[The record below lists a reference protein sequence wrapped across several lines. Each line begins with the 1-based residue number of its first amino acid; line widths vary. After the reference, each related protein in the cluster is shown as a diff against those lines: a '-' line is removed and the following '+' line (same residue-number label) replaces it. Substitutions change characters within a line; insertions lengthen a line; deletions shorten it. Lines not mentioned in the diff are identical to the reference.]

1 MFDVFYVFWTH
12 SDEYIE
18 LYEESQDGVRDKDVI
33 DVNDDEEDTLE
44 IAKYIFNIKILSF
57 SMQSVKTTFNLKLL
71 YKLSSRL
78 KVYLCHCKLKW
89 FDPRNRNCYL
99 WDQMLSSNPISSPC
113 EELYGPLCYI
123 IFKFSGAISNPYFV
137 TTLQSRT

>member
-1 MFDVFYVFWTH
+1 MFYVFWTH

-57 SMQSVKTTFNLKLL
+57 PSNAWNQKIILDHWSRPM
-71 YKLSSRL
+71 SSL
-78 KVYLCHCKLKW
+78 
-89 FDPRNRNCYL
+89 
-99 WDQMLSSNPISSPC
+99 
-113 EELYGPLCYI
+113 
-123 IFKFSGAISNPYFV
+123 FKAGY
-137 TTLQSRT
+137 

>member
-1 MFDVFYVFWTH
+1 MKKDFDVFYVFWTH

-44 IAKYIFNIKILSF
+44 VAKYIFNIKILSF

-89 FDPRNRNCYL
+89 SV
-99 WDQMLSSNPISSPC
+99 WMKLSW
-113 EELYGPLCYI
+113 GW
-123 IFKFSGAISNPYFV
+123 V
-137 TTLQSRT
+137 W